1 MNRLSSISI
10 IAGAFT
16 LFCLVAG
23 IVILLLYRVDSVRFE
38 YLVLSDYF
46 LAIIRDALWIVFFAL
61 LARMN
66 LNGRSMKEASL
77 AGIIG
82 FSVNILSLLSASAF
96 VLILIISDYQTN
108 SEILNIVG
116 IVATILS
123 YLFISFSFIL
133 LATRLDK
140 RSIVCAF
147 AAVLGILFAVFFL
160 IYLTNTI
167 LAFIHSPLLPEL
179 MSDVLSY
186 GWTVLYTIAACVFF
200 FTFARL
206 DFSNEGKRLIG

>member
-1 MNRLSSISI
+1 MNILSSISI

-38 YLVLSDYF
+38 YLVLSDYC

-116 IVATILS
+116 IVATFLS
-123 YLFISFSFIL
+123 YIVITFSFIL
-133 LATRLDK
+133 LATRLGK

-147 AAVLGILFAVFFL
+147 AAVLGVLSAVFFL

-167 LAFIHSPLLPEL
+167 LAFTHSPHLQETLGN
-179 MSDVLSY
+179 VLSY

-200 FTFARL
+200 FAFAGV
-206 DFSNEGKRLIG
+206 DFSSEGKRLIG